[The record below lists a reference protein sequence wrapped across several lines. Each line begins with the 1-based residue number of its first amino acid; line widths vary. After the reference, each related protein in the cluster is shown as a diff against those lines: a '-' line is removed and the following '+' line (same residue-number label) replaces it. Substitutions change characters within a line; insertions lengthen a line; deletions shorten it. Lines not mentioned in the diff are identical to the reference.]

1 LAFPRGTVHFMN
13 VLIRT
18 YLEHFVPFF
27 PDLKETSCVVVVVVV
42 WSFLLSGRTHSQ
54 DWEGVYLLLLYLT
67 VLRIRYTIYT

>member
-1 LAFPRGTVHFMN
+1 MN

-18 YLEHFVPFF
+18 YLEHFVSFF

-54 DWEGVYLLLLYLT
+54 EEGAQLT
-67 VLRIRYTIYT
+67 LFSIRQRPSPYGT